1 MSNYMLNLYIKY
13 FEKKDLYEKEKAK
26 SFQEFEN
33 ELKERLNNLTSKEL
47 IDLYINYSR
56 VSFMMINPKPIE
68 ALLEIIYNVLESS
81 LNRLSIP
88 ELIDLITVVS
98 NQILRV
104 NSNINSNTNII
115 NARTSNLKND
125 FFITNEARNKNISK
139 EKFISNYEN
148 EIQGYISNLEFCH
161 ASFYFLNK
169 ISSLLDSKIV
179 EKIDN
184 LNDLE
189 KDNLLVILN
198 YKIEEISNL
207 ILRVDE
213 LCNNRVAR
221 ELEFKLGVET
231 LLDLVNTS
239 NFENL
244 KNNLELYNKYTSLI
258 NKNEFKK
265 N

>member
-1 MSNYMLNLYIKY
+1 MSNYMLNLYIKNLY
-13 FEKKDLYEKEKAK
+13 KKDLYEKEKGK
-26 SFQEFEN
+26 TFLEFEN
-33 ELKERLNNLTSKEL
+33 ELKERLTNLNSKEL

-56 VSFMMINPKPIE
+56 VSFMMINPTPIE

-81 LNRLSIP
+81 LNRLSISD
-88 ELIDLITVVS
+88 LIDLITIVS

-125 FFITNEARNKNISK
+125 FFITNESRNKKISK

-148 EIQGYISNLEFCH
+148 EIQAYISNLEFCH
-161 ASFYFLNK
+161 ASFYFLNR
-169 ISSLLDSKIV
+169 ISTLLDSKIV

-184 LNDLE
+184 LTDIE
-189 KDNLLVILN
+189 KDNLLIVLN
-198 YKIEEISNL
+198 SKIEEFSNL

-213 LCNNRVAR
+213 LFNNKVAR
-221 ELEFKLGVET
+221 EIEFKLGVDA
-231 LLDLVNTS
+231 LLDLVNSS

-244 KNNLELYNKYTSLI
+244 KNSLELYNKYTSLI
-258 NKNEFKK
+258 TENEFKK